1 MSLLF
6 VPVADVVR
14 VTLYRLLHH
23 RPLFL
28 ADKNHIHHKLMQTGM
43 NQHQALATIVALAL
57 LIDAVNYWM
66 AGLTGSTWIL
76 MADIAIYCAANGW
89 MNIKKK
95 TA

>member
-1 MSLLF
+1 
-6 VPVADVVR
+6 
-14 VTLYRLLHH
+14 
-23 RPLFL
+23 
-28 ADKNHIHHKLMQTGM
+28 M
-43 NQHQALATIVALAL
+43 NQHQALATILALAL